1 MSTPESCDV
10 AVIGAGFAG
19 LRAATQLRQAGCAVR
34 VIEAR
39 DRVGGRSMPGTLNG
53 RTLDLGGQWVGV
65 HHLRLRALA
74 GEAGAALVPQYVQGD
89 KLLQI
94 DGRIRRYSGLIPPAS
109 PTALIEM
116 QIALLRLRALQSRV
130 PLDAPW
136 EAKDA
141 AALDRLSVDGWQSRW
156 LRSKGAQALFDIA
169 VRAVFCATPR
179 QLSMLGFL
187 HYLRAN
193 DNFDALLSTDAGAQ
207 ALTVEGGMHQL
218 ARYMATALGDV
229 LQLNTPVQRI
239 EQTSDHAVLHLAS
252 GTLQARRVIIAMSP
266 QAAGRIGCMPWMP
279 AREQLAQRM
288 PMGSVIK
295 CLIAYEKPFWRT
307 QGLTGEFV
315 SNQAAF
321 SPVFDVSPADGS
333 HGALIGFFDGPDALR
348 WSAVAPEARKAEVI
362 ATLVRAFGAEAAQ
375 FIDYVDYDWIAD
387 PYSRGCYTG
396 LWTPGTLTEVGRAL
410 RDPVGRIH
418 WAGTETASEWCG
430 YIEGALMSGERVAE
444 EVRGVLA

>member
-1 MSTPESCDV
+1 METCDV

-19 LRAATQLRQAGCAVR
+19 LRAATLLRAAGHSVQ

-39 DRVGGRSMPGTLNG
+39 GRVGGRSMPGTLNG

-65 HHLRLRALA
+65 RHDRLRALA
-74 GEAGAALVPQYVQGD
+74 ADAGAALVPQYVQGD
-89 KLLQI
+89 KLLQVGEKI
-94 DGRIRRYSGLIPPAS
+94 QRYSGLIPPIS
-109 PTALIEM
+109 PATLIEM
-116 QIALLRLRALQSRV
+116 QLALTRLRALQKRV

-136 EAKDA
+136 EARDA
-141 AALDRLSVDGWQSRW
+141 AQLDRLSVDAWQSRW
-156 LRSKGAQALFDIA
+156 LRTRGARALMDIA

-193 DNFDALLSTDAGAQ
+193 EHFDALLSTDAGAQ

-218 ARYMATALGDV
+218 ARHMASRLGDAV
-229 LQLNTPVQRI
+229 RLNSPVRHI
-239 EQTSDHAVLHLAS
+239 EQQADHAVLHFADAALR
-252 GTLQARRVIIAMSP
+252 ARRVIVAMSP
-266 QAAGRIGCMPWMP
+266 QAAGRIGSAPWMP

-295 CLIAYEKPFWRT
+295 CLIAYRTPFWRA

-315 SNQAAF
+315 STHAAF
-321 SPVFDVSPADGS
+321 SPVFDVSPADAS

-348 WSAVAPEARKAEVI
+348 WSGATAEARKAEVI
-362 ATLVRAFGAEAAQ
+362 ATLVRAYGSEAAHY
-375 FIDYVDYDWIAD
+375 IDYVDYDWIAD

-396 LWTPGTLTEVGRAL
+396 LWTPGTMTEVGRAL
-410 RDPVGRIH
+410 REPVGRIH

-430 YIEGALMSGERVAE
+430 YIEGALLSGERAAA
-444 EVRGVLA
+444 EVRSALT